1 MSYYDY
7 FRDEEGNCDPQSVRF
22 RFRVYN
28 CATKNKI
35 VEREK
40 PLDEPI
46 LHIRYMPPDRLL
58 LVTSSVIFINLL
70 KEDKTLESF
79 RAHNFTAKR
88 SFLTAFSH
96 IPDIVPQIPGGQGS
110 PTYML
115 FGGAH
120 GGLGFYVGKWIEEE
134 KLK

>member
-1 MSYYDY
+1 MHP
-7 FRDEEGNCDPQSVRF
+7 G
-22 RFRVYN
+22 
-28 CATKNKI
+28 
-35 VEREK
+35 
-40 PLDEPI
+40 
-46 LHIRYMPPDRLL
+46 RLL

-88 SFLTAFSH
+88 SFLTAFAH
-96 IPDIVPQIPGGQGS
+96 IPDTPPGPGTPGR

-115 FGGAH
+115 FGGGH

-134 KLK
+134 KLKEVWYEGFRCAIRHVNFFNFGEEREE